1 MTKIRGRHF
10 TDLDTTVEIMKKHEW
25 KLLAGSTSNCCD
37 HYDVV
42 GVGVTLDGI
51 IVSIL
56 DGTHLGRVFVTPSEM
71 VLTEEGPLAMGNYGT
86 PQVASSI
93 EDAVKSFNNDY
104 REENCNWNLCR
115 FRPISKIT
123 WKDGHTVEYV

>member
-10 TDLDTTVEIMKKHEW
+10 TDLDATVEIMKKHEW

-51 IVSIL
+51 IVFIL
-56 DGTHLGRVFVTPSEM
+56 EGTHIGKVFIVPYEM
-71 VLTEEGPLAMGNYGT
+71 VLTEEGILVMGN
-86 PQVASSI
+86 
-93 EDAVKSFNNDY
+93 
-104 REENCNWNLCR
+104 
-115 FRPISKIT
+115 
-123 WKDGHTVEYV
+123 